1 MRIDPPPSPPS
12 ATGPIPQATATTAP
26 PLEPPG
32 VFVLSHGLRVIPVSG
47 ESVTPFQPNS
57 GVVVLPKK
65 TAPASRSRATGGAA
79 DCAGAGGGGPCACG
93 EGQPL
98 AGLWS
103 FMRPRA

>member
-65 TAPASRSRATGGAA
+65 TAPASRSRATGGPASSTASGEVVREPLRNAQPVAA
-79 DCAGAGGGGPCACG
+79 
-93 EGQPL
+93 L
-98 AGLWS
+98 VFLIVT
-103 FMRPRA
+103 R

>member
-65 TAPASRSRATGGAA
+65 TAPASRSRATGGPAETS
-79 DCAGAGGGGPCACG
+79 GGGGGGVEPFRKGHPPAQC
-93 EGQPL
+93 L
-98 AGLWS
+98 S
-103 FMRPRA
+103 F